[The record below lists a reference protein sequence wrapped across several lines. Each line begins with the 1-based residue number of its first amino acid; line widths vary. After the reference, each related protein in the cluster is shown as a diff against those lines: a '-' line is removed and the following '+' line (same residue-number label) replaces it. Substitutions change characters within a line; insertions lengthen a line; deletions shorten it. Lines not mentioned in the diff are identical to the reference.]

1 MTPSDFKTLAKYI
14 KNKQY
19 EKIYK
24 LLTKSYVDIN
34 DAKLYYNAAH
44 TPLATAI
51 REANP
56 EVVAAFL
63 AMGANPN
70 VPGRSWTRPFN
81 IGQQMMFFPLALAL
95 HTAEEFPEKIN
106 ECVNIIEHLLR
117 YGAKAMEGSGVELA
131 LHQAAAF
138 GNLEIVTLL
147 IRYGFNPHKKDQAGE
162 TPENIARRLDHQQV
176 ASFLEKPIPTTLFD
190 TAPALVLLAGK
201 SKNKII
207 GPDLMKHIMSFLPT
221 PTLFERCRDACA
233 IELTEKGIKEPAI
246 LQKILSLS
254 GLYNRGIHESLA
266 APDIAKHPPKTS
278 DRGIIAAVGANSLP
292 RLYQALSEG
301 YVFDDH
307 HVITPKGFDL
317 DQHKK
322 QHHANIATFNKKG
335 INIQGILD
343 KIFSFGGPYT
353 SHFFRGLDCLPP
365 LALAAKQNNM
375 PMFRRLLEMGGQNL
389 NWNAQCMDATLVGR
403 ETEAGRALN
412 AKRIEHMATFRQV
425 LGLAP
430 KEYDPDQLEELE
442 EHEEALDQHPT

>member
-1 MTPSDFKTLAKYI
+1 MTPYDLKKLAKYI
-14 KNKQY
+14 KNKKY

-190 TAPALVLLAGK
+190 TVQELVLLAGK
-201 SKNKII
+201 RKNKII
-207 GPDLMKHIMSFLPT
+207 NRAPMKHIMSFLPA
-221 PTLFERCRDACA
+221 PTLFERRRNACA
-233 IELTEKGIKEPAI
+233 IKLTENGIQAPEI
-246 LQKILSLS
+246 IQKILSFS
-254 GLYNRGIHESLA
+254 DIYNRGTHESLA
-266 APDIAKHPPKTS
+266 APDMAKHPTKTS
-278 DRGIIAAVGANSLP
+278 DRGIIAAVGANSFR
-292 RLYQALSEG
+292 RLDQALSEG
-301 YVFDDH
+301 YVFDDD
-307 HVITPKGFDL
+307 HVITPEGFDL
-317 DQHKK
+317 DQQKN
-322 QHHANIATFNKKG
+322 QRDANIATLNKKG
-335 INIQGILD
+335 IHIQGILE
-343 KIFSFGGPYT
+343 KIFSFVGPYT
-353 SHFFRGLDCLPP
+353 SHGFKGLDDLPP

-375 PMFRRLLEMGGQNL
+375 PMFQRLLDMGGQNL
-389 NWNAQCMDATLVGR
+389 AWNAQCMGHILDGPEA
-403 ETEAGRALN
+403 EAGRALN
-412 AKRIEHMATFRQV
+412 AKKIEKTATFRQA

-430 KEYDPDQLEELE
+430 KEYDPDQLEE
-442 EHEEALDQHPT
+442 HEEALDQHPAQGR